1 MARIDVDALDATCV
15 QGLEEGDAGL
25 MASVHAEDGP
35 VLAPGSEAVSG
46 QAAIEQSWQGAL
58 GQGLTGGSL
67 STVSLEEQGDLAVEG
82 GRYELTAGTQVV
94 DTGTYVVVHRR
105 HPDGSWEYGIDGWN
119 SDQAPPS

>member
-58 GQGLTGGSL
+58 GQGLTGAACRWCRSR
-67 STVSLEEQGDLAVEG
+67 SRATS
-82 GRYELTAGTQVV
+82 
-94 DTGTYVVVHRR
+94 
-105 HPDGSWEYGIDGWN
+105 
-119 SDQAPPS
+119 PSRGAATSSVPGPGH

>member
-46 QAAIEQSWQGAL
+46 QAAIEQSRQGAL

-67 STVSLEEQGDLAVEG
+67 STVSVEEQGDLAVEE
-82 GRYELTAGTQVV
+82 GRYELRAGNQVL
-94 DTGTYVVVHRR
+94 DTGKYVVVHRR
-105 HPDGSWEYGIDGWN
+105 QSDGSWKYGIDIWN

>member
-58 GQGLTGGSL
+58 GQGLTRGNL
-67 STVSLEEQGDLAVEG
+67 STVSLEEQGDFAVEE
-82 GRYELTAGTQVV
+82 GRCELRAGNQVV
-94 DTGTYVVVHRR
+94 DTGKYVVVHRR
-105 HPDGSWEYGIDGWN
+105 QADGSWKYGVDIWN